1 MEEEQKELKIKLNE
15 RTKYLRQ
22 REIEWKAE
30 IEVSVLE
37 GVCTRTVLC
46 SHRPT
51 LLCIHTLTYIEYC
64 YICCSLQRITTTFK
78 PALLSLETEHKE
90 LQRKIVSSKEVI
102 RQKEQE
108 IIELKV
114 LDKV

>member
-1 MEEEQKELKIKLNE
+1 MEEEQKELKINLIKQ
-15 RTKYLRQ
+15 TKYLRQ

-30 IEVSVLE
+30 IEVGVLV
-37 GVCTRTVLC
+37 GVCTHTVLC

-51 LLCIHTLTYIEYC
+51 ILCMHTLTYIEC
-64 YICCSLQRITTTFK
+64 WYICCSLQKITTTFK
-78 PALLSLETEHKE
+78 PTLLSLETEHEE
-90 LQRKIVSSKEVI
+90 LQRKVVSSKEVI
-102 RQKEQE
+102 HQKEQE